1 MKYPVAVWKSSE
13 AEPLAYTA
21 VVPDLP
27 GVVTEVDAF
36 EEIEAAVREA
46 AAGWME
52 AEREAGSVIP
62 EASSVEKYAN
72 EEDYARCT
80 WLLVE
85 LDDEAPALRPV
96 VEAVTD
102 LEHLRSRL
110 GS

>member
-1 MKYPVAVWKSSE
+1 M
-13 AEPLAYTA
+13 
-21 VVPDLP
+21 PDLP

-72 EEDYARCT
+72 EEDYARST

-85 LDDEAPALRPV
+85 LDDEAPHASTL
-96 VEAVTD
+96 
-102 LEHLRSRL
+102 
-110 GS
+110 